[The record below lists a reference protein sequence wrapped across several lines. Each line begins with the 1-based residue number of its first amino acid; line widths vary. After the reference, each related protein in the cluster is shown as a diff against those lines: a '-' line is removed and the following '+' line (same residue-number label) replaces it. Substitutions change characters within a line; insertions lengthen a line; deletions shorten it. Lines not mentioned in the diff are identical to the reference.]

1 MVGSTWLDS
10 SGNGNHALVSG
21 SALALSG
28 SLGYKF
34 VPTVSN
40 ENYLTYP
47 ASLVASPSSS
57 FTLQFFGSPNRDGLG
72 QTLFGKTEAS
82 SSTYSNGWYTTWN
95 GLHDTGRRFYY
106 YNNINEEAVTPSAVP
121 QATQSLYT
129 FTFVEGSA
137 NTAGFYL
144 NDASAVTQFTV
155 GNIQGFNTAS
165 AEPFTFG
172 LDKSAGAP
180 VNYHFYNGT
189 VSNIM
194 VYNRILST
202 DEIAQNYNYLFS
214 SACVPPSTTTSTTS
228 TSTTSTST
236 TSTTTSGPT
245 TTTTSAPTT
254 TTTSA
259 PLPIVEA
266 GLIIWNHFTDY
277 NSGSGTVTDRSPNGN
292 TAIVSGSTLVASA
305 SLGLEFNGTNNFF
318 TYPEPVNATP
328 TGSFTLQFYGTINF
342 DSENRDYFCKNSFED
357 GWDTVATPYPEIV
370 YRPVAGSD
378 ISLDGP
384 IDGAA
389 VKLITT
395 TFDTAGTCEL
405 YIDDTLIVSKSS
417 LIEAFN
423 SGSAIPFTFG
433 FNPQSDGT
441 YFKGTFKDITLY
453 NRILTAGEVT
463 TNYNA
468 LSAL

>member
-1 MVGSTWLDS
+1 MVGNTWLDS

-72 QTLFGKTEAS
+72 QMLFGKTEAS

-95 GLHDTGRRFYY
+95 GLHDTSRRFYY
-106 YNNINEEAVTPSAVP
+106 YNNLTEEVVTPSAVP
-121 QATQSLYT
+121 EATQSLYT
-129 FTFVEGSA
+129 FTFVEGTGT
-137 NTAGFYL
+137 NGGFYL
-144 NDASAVTQFTV
+144 NDAGTVTNLTPGQFV
-155 GNIQGFNTAS
+155 GFNTAS

-202 DEIAQNYNYLFS
+202 AEIAQNYNYLFS
-214 SACVPPSTTTSTTS
+214 LACVPPSTTTS

-236 TSTTTSGPT
+236 TSTTS
-245 TTTTSAPTT
+245 TTTSGPTT

-292 TAIVSGSTLVASA
+292 TAIVSGSTLVASG

-318 TYPEPVNATP
+318 TYPQPVNATP
-328 TGSFTLQFYGTINF
+328 TGSFTLQYYGTINF
-342 DSENRDYFCKNSFED
+342 DSENRDYFCKNDFDD

-370 YRPVAGSD
+370 YRPAAGSD

-384 IDGAA
+384 IDGASL
-389 VKLITT
+389 KLITT
-395 TFDTAGTCEL
+395 TFDIAGTTEL
-405 YIDDTLIVSKSS
+405 YIDDTLIVSKTS

-423 SGSAIPFTFG
+423 SGSSIPFTFG
-433 FNPQSDGT
+433 WNAQGDGN

-453 NRILTAGEVT
+453 NRILTEAEIT

-468 LSAL
+468 LSTL